1 MLAPSRAA
9 SPRTVRSEP
18 VAPPLCGGARVDV
31 CITGAGLAG
40 LVAAYMLARDKRSV
54 MVLEDGPL
62 GGPLAPAEVAHL
74 ASRIEQPFATLERVH
89 GAEGARMAAQSYA
102 AAIDTLEAIVRREH
116 IACDFERLDGYRFA
130 SCDDTRDDLEA
141 EVKAAWRAGMMGVEL
156 LDEPPVDGGL
166 PGPCVRYPAQ
176 AQLQPHKLATG
187 LGRAIAREGG
197 RVHCAVR
204 THSIQ
209 AGRPSSLLT
218 VAGHRIEADVIVM
231 PSSTLALPRIAH
243 VLGVR
248 VPRGSVNRAVYWEHT
263 LEGARFARL
272 RPGAA
277 LGEVLLVGGT
287 ADEDALARWARARFP
302 RSSEILQRFSG
313 EAPRATDLFAFVGEG
328 ESASDSVYLGAS
340 GWGTAMT
347 RIAIAGMA
355 IRDFVEAAR
364 SPSPGYL
371 GPSACYTAGE
381 TPL

>member
-1 MLAPSRAA
+1 MLAPSHAA
-9 SPRTVRSEP
+9 RPRTPRSELI
-18 VAPPLCGGARVDV
+18 APPLSGGARVDV
-31 CITGAGLAG
+31 CIAGAGLAG

-54 MVLEDGPL
+54 MVLEEGLL
-62 GGPLAPAEVAHL
+62 GGPEAPAEVAHL

-89 GAEGARMAAQSYA
+89 GAEGARLAAQSYA

-130 SCDDTRDDLEA
+130 SPGDTRDDLEA
-141 EVKAAWRAGMMGVEL
+141 EVEAAWRAGMTDVEL
-156 LDEPPVDGGL
+156 VSEPPVEGGL

-176 AQLQPHKLATG
+176 AQLQPQKLATG

-197 RVHCAVR
+197 RVHCEVR
-204 THSIQ
+204 AHSVES
-209 AGRPSSLLT
+209 GRPSSLLT

-231 PSSTLALPRIAH
+231 PSSPLAPPRIAH

-248 VPRGSVNRAVYWEHT
+248 VPRGSVTRAVYWEHT
-263 LEGARFARL
+263 LGGTRFARL

-287 ADEDALARWARARFP
+287 ADEDGLADWARARFP

-328 ESASDSVYLGAS
+328 RSASDSVYLGAS

-355 IRDFVEAAR
+355 IRDFVEAAHSA
-364 SPSPGYL
+364 SPADP
-371 GPSACYTAGE
+371 GPSACYTVGE
-381 TPL
+381 ASL